1 MILTIDQIREYGI
14 LKSFETICTMYG
26 ENVFIIE
33 DNDVYDDRIDD
44 KIDDDYFTH
53 EDNNENI
60 KVSSDLDVDVRNDED
75 NSFNNNNNNNN
86 GDDDNDNDNDNS
98 VQSIE
103 SSPSIAYNGVLYA
116 ELQYNAKTIAKQ
128 LHHRFGIKAYDRV
141 YLICKG
147 NITAEELL

>member
-1 MILTIDQIREYGI
+1 
-14 LKSFETICTMYG
+14 MYG

-53 EDNNENI
+53 EDNNENN

-75 NSFNNNNNNNN
+75 NSFNNN
-86 GDDDNDNDNDNS
+86 GDDEDNDNDDNDNS

-128 LHHRFGIKAYDRV
+128 LRHRFGIKAYDRV

-147 NITAEELL
+147 NITAEVTSIISSLLRICHYTPFPS